1 MKIDRIKNSM
11 GDFYDYSLMEGN
23 KELLIFFARNYD
35 LYMLLSTNKLLPPNE
50 NVTMDFDITKENF
63 DLYHLFDQLYK
74 KIVNSKPLDEDSSIY
89 YVGKGA
95 YEDLVDQ
102 DLNITWISDNGP
114 EEIEDKVVISR
125 EEDSYKLTFIRNDKP
140 MDFGFKTNTGIAIR
154 FRNSGSRYFP
164 FNSAFMELYRGL
176 QKINPEYHQIAF
188 EELEYNKQLIK
199 KQ

>member
-114 EEIEDKVVISR
+114 EEIEDKVVISK

-140 MDFGFKTNTGIAIR
+140 MDFGFKTNTGISVR
-154 FRNSGSRYFP
+154 FRNSGSRYSP
-164 FNSAFMELYRGL
+164 FNTAFMELYNNL
-176 QKINPEYHQIAF
+176 QSIDPDCHQIRF
-188 EELEYNKQLIK
+188 EEIEYKELVK
-199 KQ
+199 KK